1 MLLIYCLIFISGTV
15 CSSFAVCYGWRF
27 ANSYSFNSR
36 SFCEKCHVTLKNIHL
51 IPIFGFLIQR
61 GRCCF
66 CHSKISA
73 VSFAI
78 EFSGGCYFL
87 CLFVLAT
94 DTANFIFIS
103 LLSLW
108 ALILALQDFYS
119 LTVSNF
125 LLWFGGSFFLF
136 ETSSRFQNHLGDLS
150 LIFFFIIILTVF
162 TYFNFLGLGDV
173 IYLGFLFL
181 ILGFYS
187 TLYIIVIGSSCAVIF
202 QLVTNRRK
210 IAFIPFLSFGLFL
223 LLMWQKTF
231 A

>member
-1 MLLIYCLIFISGTV
+1 MIFISGTV
-15 CSSFAVCYGWRF
+15 FSSFAVCHGWRF
-27 ANSYSFNSR
+27 ANSYSFSSR

-51 IPIFGFLIQR
+51 IPILGFLIQG
-61 GRCCF
+61 GRCFF

-78 EFSGGCYFL
+78 EFLGGCYFL
-87 CLFVLAT
+87 CLFVLTA

-108 ALILALQDFYS
+108 SLILALQDFYS

-125 LLWFGGSFFLF
+125 LLWFGGSLFLL
-136 ETSSRFQNHLGDLS
+136 EPSSEFRNFWGDLN
-150 LIFFFIIILTVF
+150 LIFFFIITLSIF

-181 ILGFYS
+181 ILGFYT
-187 TLYIIVIGSSCAVIF
+187 TLYIIMIGSSCAVIY

-223 LLMWQKTF
+223 LLLWQKTF
-231 A
+231 TC